1 MSEQPNQ
8 PENRLDGL
16 LRRWGADE
24 AVRAARPAAPPPTAR
39 GRAHAPAKRRPGER
53 RLPWTAMAAAAILLC
68 ALSFWAGS
76 MLPGPRRVSSSAPGD
91 AGELES
97 ARKAL
102 AQARADAQS
111 ARDALKIAETQ
122 LADRQKELARLGE
135 RENQW
140 AEEKKSLLQGY
151 EDSLA
156 KLRGEG
162 EAKDKALTAAKARA
176 EEAAA
181 QLAKAQQD
189 LVAAEADKKAAADL
203 ERLRKEFAT
212 ETARLR
218 ELHGKAV
225 AEARAAGDD
234 LTALKAR
241 QSQLFREAQ
250 MAYLNVAA
258 PTEAGLQ
265 ARQTAARRSLLAA
278 RCAQLEKLA
287 RAEETRKIIARLE
300 VVLTRLD
307 LLDSYDARA
316 EDGFASLVSQ
326 DGLLGRIETV
336 LAAGAE
342 PESVRILLLE
352 SRLVLTGVNRVG

>member
-135 RENQW
+135 RENQ
-140 AEEKKSLLQGY
+140 
-151 EDSLA
+151 
-156 KLRGEG
+156 
-162 EAKDKALTAAKARA
+162 
-176 EEAAA
+176 
-181 QLAKAQQD
+181 
-189 LVAAEADKKAAADL
+189 
-203 ERLRKEFAT
+203 
-212 ETARLR
+212 
-218 ELHGKAV
+218 
-225 AEARAAGDD
+225 
-234 LTALKAR
+234 
-241 QSQLFREAQ
+241 
-250 MAYLNVAA
+250 
-258 PTEAGLQ
+258 
-265 ARQTAARRSLLAA
+265 
-278 RCAQLEKLA
+278 
-287 RAEETRKIIARLE
+287 
-300 VVLTRLD
+300 
-307 LLDSYDARA
+307 
-316 EDGFASLVSQ
+316 
-326 DGLLGRIETV
+326 
-336 LAAGAE
+336 
-342 PESVRILLLE
+342 
-352 SRLVLTGVNRVG
+352 